1 MNKRVLGNSLI
12 YTVND
17 LLLKAFT
24 FFLLPLYTAYLSTE
38 HYGIT
43 NLVNSFTSVAGFII
57 VFSLYMS
64 VSRFYVEYSGD
75 MQKVK
80 RYFGTMIVFSFVS
93 GFAFLLLF
101 VVFNKALTA
110 LFFEGIPFFPIVLV
124 ALVGLVFSC
133 AYTMYSRILYAMQDA
148 KRIVITSMAFFF
160 VQFGFTFL
168 LVVTMRMG
176 AYGVLLATMITNI
189 LFCAFMIVDLTKR
202 DLITFCIDLPI
213 LRETLQYS
221 IPIIP
226 HNLSTNIAQLV
237 SRVFINKWFELS
249 VVGLFGLA
257 SQFGTLTDIA
267 QSSMNAAFQPWFFSQ
282 MKEGGEER
290 SASVRQMAY
299 ALGWLSGLIFLL
311 IALFSQEVIL
321 LFLNASY
328 KQAWT
333 VVPLCVL
340 TFAVKSA
347 YYPYIN
353 LLLYEKKAS
362 RLVFITTVSSSL
374 LNIGLSA
381 LLIPIWNMYGS
392 SLADI
397 IAMIL
402 RVAVAVVI
410 ARKYNSVGFRFPAF
424 LRIVFIVTLFT
435 GAGLYLSYTKW
446 LYEVS
451 IVNIG
456 IKLLVVAAY
465 VGVVAHLNRSTIKR
479 YFKAWKARRA

>member
-1 MNKRVLGNSLI
+1 
-12 YTVND
+12 
-17 LLLKAFT
+17 
-24 FFLLPLYTAYLSTE
+24 
-38 HYGIT
+38 
-43 NLVNSFTSVAGFII
+43 
-57 VFSLYMS
+57 MS
-64 VSRFYVEYSGD
+64 VSRFYVEYKGN
-75 MQKVK
+75 MEKVK
-80 RYFGTMIVFSFVS
+80 RYYGTMIVFSFVS

-101 VVFNKALTA
+101 VVFNKALTV
-110 LFFEGIPFFPIVLV
+110 LFFEGIAFFPIVLV

-148 KRIVITSMAFFF
+148 KRIVVTSMAFFF

-168 LVVTMRMG
+168 FVVSMRMG

-189 LFCAFMIVDLTKR
+189 VFCAFMIIDLVKR
-202 DLITFCIDLPI
+202 KLITFCIDLPI
-213 LRETLQYS
+213 LKETLAYS

-237 SRVFINKWFELS
+237 SRVFLNNRFALS
-249 VVGLFGLA
+249 VVGLFALA
-257 SQFGTLTDIA
+257 SQFGTVTDIA

-290 SASVRQMAY
+290 GASVRQMAY
-299 ALGWLSGLIFLL
+299 ALSWLSGLIFLL

-321 LFLNASY
+321 LFLNANY

-374 LNIGLSA
+374 VNIGLSA

-402 RVAVAVVI
+402 RVAVAVII
-410 ARKYNSVGFRFPAF
+410 ARKYNSVGFRFTEF
-424 LRIVFIVTLFT
+424 LRIVLIVTLFT
-435 GAGLYLSYTKW
+435 GAGLYLSYTKCM
-446 LYEVS
+446 YEVS
-451 IVNIG
+451 IINIS
-456 IKLLVVAAY
+456 IKLLIVAAY
-465 VGVVAHLNRSTIKR
+465 IGVVAHINRRTIQR
-479 YFKAWKARRA
+479 YFKVWKAKRA